1 MTAPFWKE
9 KTLSEMT
16 PAEWES
22 LCDGC
27 GQCCLHKLEDADTG
41 ELLITEVACRLL
53 DVQTCRCRHYAERL
67 RYVPDCIHL
76 TAAKIHEFHWLPPTC
91 AYRLLAEGRDLP
103 DWHPLI
109 TGTAESVHRAGISVQ
124 SWAIS
129 EREAGPLEDHV
140 VAVVAGR

>member
-1 MTAPFWKE
+1 MTAPFWR
-9 KTLSEMT
+9 TTPLADMT

-41 ELLITEVACRLL
+41 DLMITNVACRLL
-53 DVQTCRCRHYAERL
+53 DVATCRCRHYAKRL

-76 TAAKIHEFHWLPPTC
+76 TADKIHEFHWLPPTC
-91 AYRLLAEGRDLP
+91 AYRLLAEGQDLP

-109 TGTAESVHRAGISVQ
+109 TGTADTVHSAGISVQ

-129 EREAGPLEDHV
+129 EREAGQLEDHV
-140 VAVVAGR
+140 VAVVSGR